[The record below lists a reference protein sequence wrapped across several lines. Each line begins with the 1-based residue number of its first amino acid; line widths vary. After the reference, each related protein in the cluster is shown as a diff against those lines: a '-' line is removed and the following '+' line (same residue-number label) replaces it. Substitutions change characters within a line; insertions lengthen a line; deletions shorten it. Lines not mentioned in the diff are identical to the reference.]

1 MVNELAGAD
10 WTGLWMIPGP
20 PLLAALFLGLQ
31 TVFGRR
37 SLSPGGAAILAVS
50 AMAASFLASILCFA
64 DLLSNEE
71 TSALVD
77 RIATWV
83 GAGVGGSALIGDLTF
98 RFDALSSVVSL
109 VVSGVGFILIL
120 YAARSP
126 GLGDSGP
133 SGRQRFFCF
142 ASFQLGMSLVFVL
155 ADNLF
160 LMLIG
165 FAGVGMGA
173 YLFAGFHHADLL
185 ESKGA
190 SRVFVMGRIG
200 DVGLLIATLLLFR
213 ALGEAGTPSL
223 GVEDVRAALLGLG
236 GLAFGFPG
244 WTGFGELAFVEAV
257 GFCLLLAALGLGAQL
272 LFFAGSARSSA
283 GLFVGSALMQTVTGV
298 MVSGY
303 LIVRFSFVF
312 SAAPLAAGTMAM
324 LGAVVALAGAT
335 IACRSHDVSR
345 VLAWSSL
352 SQLGLVLVAGGLGS
366 QAAAVFELI
375 SHAFFK
381 GLLLMA
387 AGVII
392 LALKGE
398 SDMRQMGNLGS
409 RLTLTRIAIW
419 IGVFSLAGGLP
430 LTAGFYCVQQI
441 VIAARGADPGFAY
454 GIVYPAVLVTV
465 ALTTFYVSRFIYLT
479 LYGETRLPPHLHWDE
494 VEDPEPSIL
503 WLMGIL
509 STFSIFGAVIGFPQ
523 FWADFFF
530 AGEIENSN
538 SLHYFLSGVVSNR
551 EGPALE
557 IGQVWAASGWTFL
570 MTLLGGGAAI
580 LFYSVRPAPLIALVA
595 FSARQSLRVTSR
607 AHRVSIGAW
616 EGASRR
622 FEKIR
627 VTLRAAFVASPNQET
642 GRLALSAGLLRYL
655 ADRLLKHV
663 QSGFVQHSLALSLVG
678 SLAMLAYFLWAGG
691 A

>member
-10 WTGLWMIPGP
+10 WTVLRMIPSP
-20 PLLAALFLGLQ
+20 PLLVALFLGLHL
-31 TVFGRR
+31 VFGRR
-37 SLSPGGAAILAVS
+37 PLPRSGAAILAVS
-50 AMAASFLASILCFA
+50 AMAASFLASILSFV

-71 TSALVD
+71 SSALVD
-77 RIATWV
+77 RVATWV
-83 GAGVGGSALIGDLTF
+83 GAGVGGSALVGDLAF

-109 VVSGVGFILIL
+109 VVSGVGFSLIL

-126 GLGDSGP
+126 GLGDSGG
-133 SGRQRFFCF
+133 SDRQRFFCL

-173 YLFAGFHHADLL
+173 YLFASFHYADLL
-185 ESKGA
+185 ESKVA

-223 GVEDVRAALLGLG
+223 GLEDVRAALLGLG

-257 GFCLLLAALGLGAQL
+257 GLCLLLAALGLGAQL
-272 LFFAGSARSSA
+272 LFFAGSDRGSA

-312 SAAPLAAGTMAM
+312 SAAPFAAGTMAM
-324 LGAVVALAGAT
+324 LGAVVALSGAT
-335 IACRSHDVSR
+335 IACRSHEISR

-387 AGVII
+387 GGVII

-398 SDMRQMGNLGS
+398 NDMRRMGNLGS
-409 RLTLTRIAIW
+409 RLTLTRIAFW
-419 IGVFSLAGGLP
+419 IGLFSLAGGLP
-430 LTAGFYCVQQI
+430 LTAGFYCMQQI
-441 VIAARGADPGFAY
+441 AVAARGAESGFAY
-454 GIVYPAVLVTV
+454 DLIYPAVLVTV

-479 LYGETRLPPHLHWDE
+479 LYGDTRLPPHLHWDE
-494 VEDPEPSIL
+494 VEDPEPTIL

-509 STFSIFGAVIGFPQ
+509 STLSILGAVIGFPQ

-580 LFYSVRPAPLIALVA
+580 LFYSVRPASLMALVA
-595 FSARQSLRVTSR
+595 FSARQSSR
-607 AHRVSIGAW
+607 ATSWAHRFSIGARAVGSGRL
-616 EGASRR
+616 E
-622 FEKIR
+622 EIR
-627 VTLRAAFVASPNQET
+627 ATLRGALPASSNHEA
-642 GRLALSAGLLRYL
+642 GRLVLSAGLLRYL

-678 SLAMLAYFLWAGG
+678 SLALLVYFLWAGG